1 MKINMDE
8 PYHAYMHMML
18 STYLYRIL
26 SVDECCGWKMSNDH
40 NDWKSDWILSDINV
54 IWFLPL

>member
-26 SVDECCGWKMSNDH
+26 SVDECCGWKM
-40 NDWKSDWILSDINV
+40 
-54 IWFLPL
+54 